1 MKISLEEKKA
11 EAVKRMKAY
20 GLFHEAIECFEHDGI
35 VMYSEAPWGC
45 YYAVDDNL
53 KKEINKFEKEHNALV
68 YTVVR
73 SYHRELGM
81 IDSLLYVSDEKDEWW
96 MDWGDIKNKCPC
108 TQTVNYDNPDFTEI
122 GAIGVKLGAGA
133 GLIRIS

>member
-81 IDSLLYVSDEKDEWW
+81 RDSLLYVSDEKMNGGWT
-96 MDWGDIKNKCPC
+96 GTISKTNVLALRLSI
-108 TQTVNYDNPDFTEI
+108 TTI
-122 GAIGVKLGAGA
+122 
-133 GLIRIS
+133 LILQRLAQLV

>member
-45 YYAVDDNL
+45 YYA
-53 KKEINKFEKEHNALV
+53 
-68 YTVVR
+68 
-73 SYHRELGM
+73 
-81 IDSLLYVSDEKDEWW
+81 
-96 MDWGDIKNKCPC
+96 
-108 TQTVNYDNPDFTEI
+108 
-122 GAIGVKLGAGA
+122 
-133 GLIRIS
+133 